1 MKQKQ
6 IQNPSMLQKNET
18 YPAEITDLTPD
29 GNGVCHIQGM
39 AVFVPHTAPGDQ
51 LQVKIVKVLKQY
63 AFGIA
68 VKIETPAACRIEPDC
83 SFSACGGCTF
93 RHITYAAELQW
104 KEKLVQDAF
113 HRIGKLHPTFLPIIG
128 GEHRCH
134 YRNKAQY
141 PVAMDADG
149 KLICGFYAKR
159 SHRVIPVRDCKLQ
172 PVCFQQILDVIL
184 QYMQEKSISVYQE
197 KTGTGILRHIYLRQ
211 GWHTGELMVCLVVRK
226 PIARQLKGL
235 VERLVTA
242 FPQIK
247 SIVMNCNPA
256 RTNVIL
262 GEKNELLWGTDTIT
276 DILCGNRISLS
287 PHAFYQVNTE
297 QAERLYDVAK
307 QFADLHGTETLL
319 DLYCGAGTI
328 GLSMADAAKSVLGV
342 EIVPQAVEN
351 ARENAQQSG
360 IKNAEFLCGDA
371 GTVAQRL
378 EQEQMQPDVI
388 VVDPP
393 RKGCDA
399 AALEAMGKMQPKRIV
414 MISCHPATAA
424 RDCAA
429 LQEMGYNVQKVQ
441 PVDLFPGTGHVES
454 VVLMSRVTK

>member
-1 MKQKQ
+1 MKS
-6 IQNPSMLQKNET
+6 IQNPSALQKNELYT
-18 YPAEITDLTPD
+18 TEITDLTPE

-68 VKIETPAACRIEPDC
+68 VKIETPAACRITPDC

-113 HRIGKLHPTFLPIIG
+113 HRIGKLQPTFLPILG
-128 GEHRCH
+128 GEHSCH

-141 PVAMDADG
+141 PVAMNPDG
-149 KLICGFYAKR
+149 KPVCGFYAKR

-172 PVCFQQILDVIL
+172 PIIFQQVLDIIL
-184 QYMQEKSISVYQE
+184 QYVQEQSISIYQE
-197 KTGTGILRHIYLRQ
+197 ETGTGILRHIYLRQ

-235 VERLVTA
+235 VKRLVSA

-262 GEKNELLWGTDTIT
+262 GEKTELLWGTDTIT

-297 QAERLYDVAK
+297 QAERLYGVAK

-328 GLSMADAAKSVLGV
+328 GLSMANAAKSVLGV

-351 ARENAQQSG
+351 ARENARQSG
-360 IKNAEFLCGDA
+360 ITNAEFLCGDA

-393 RKGCDA
+393 RKGCDT

-429 LQEMGYNVQKVQ
+429 LQKMGYDVKKVQ
-441 PVDLFPGTGHVES
+441 PVDLFPRTGHVEC
-454 VVLMSRVTK
+454 VVLLSRNEG

>member
-1 MKQKQ
+1 VKS
-6 IQNPSMLQKNET
+6 IQNPSALQKNEIYT
-18 YPAEITDLTPD
+18 TEITDLTPE

-68 VKIETPAACRIEPDC
+68 VKIETPAACRITPDC

-113 HRIGKLHPTFLPIIG
+113 HRIGKLQPTFLPILG
-128 GEHRCH
+128 GEHLCH

-141 PVAMDADG
+141 PVAMNPDG
-149 KLICGFYAKR
+149 KPVCGFYAKR

-172 PVCFQQILDVIL
+172 PVIFQQVLDVIL
-184 QYMQEKSISVYQE
+184 QYVQEQSISIYQE
-197 KTGTGILRHIYLRQ
+197 ETGIGILRHIYLRQ

-235 VERLVTA
+235 VKRLVSA

-262 GEKNELLWGTDTIT
+262 GEKTELLWGMDTIT
-276 DILCGNRISLS
+276 DILCDNRISLS
-287 PHAFYQVNTE
+287 ACFLSGKYSTGRTTVWCCKAVCRFALHRNAAGFVLRCRHDWTFHGRCSKIRTGGRNCSAGSGKCQRKRSTE
-297 QAERLYDVAK
+297 WYHQCRIFMRRCRNRCSAA
-307 QFADLHGTETLL
+307 
-319 DLYCGAGTI
+319 GAGT
-328 GLSMADAAKSVLGV
+328 DAA
-342 EIVPQAVEN
+342 
-351 ARENAQQSG
+351 
-360 IKNAEFLCGDA
+360 
-371 GTVAQRL
+371 
-378 EQEQMQPDVI
+378 
-388 VVDPP
+388 
-393 RKGCDA
+393 GCDC
-399 AALEAMGKMQPKRIV
+399 GRP
-414 MISCHPATAA
+414 T
-424 RDCAA
+424 
-429 LQEMGYNVQKVQ
+429 QK
-441 PVDLFPGTGHVES
+441 G
-454 VVLMSRVTK
+454 M